1 MPSRSTRPYV
11 SRNTSSSLPLSLCAQ
26 SSRWTADRIAAGAIL
41 IMGSGMAGRQG
52 EGEARMVYSQPCGC
66 DLCCMHA
73 SAGSVL
79 GLWSVC
85 PGCPSTTPKTQNQGH
100 TTSSSAPSEQDK
112 AKHQNESAPKIG
124 RSSS

>member
-11 SRNTSSSLPLSLCAQ
+11 SRNTSSSLSLCAR
-26 SSRWTADRIAAGAIL
+26 SLSRWTADRIAAGAIL

-52 EGEARMVYSQPCGC
+52 EEGARMVYSQPCGC
-66 DLCCMHA
+66 GLCCMHA

-85 PGCPSTTPKTQNQGH
+85 SGCPSTTPKTQNQGH
-100 TTSSSAPSEQDK
+100 TTPHTPNQQPANSAPSEQDK
-112 AKHQNESAPKIG
+112 ASPAPE
-124 RSSS
+124 